1 MEYTP
6 KEIVDMAKGILIIIT
21 IIILMY
27 AVLRGTASTLPSK
40 EMTVVDCYPTENYY
54 TVVVEDSNGDQW
66 SYFADHYT
74 ESGIVNVLFKGDEIV
89 DVK

>member
-21 IIILMY
+21 VIILMY
-27 AVLRGTASTLPSK
+27 AVLRGTVSSLPSK
-40 EMTVVDCYPTENYY
+40 EMVVVDCYPVENYY
-54 TVVVEDSNGDQW
+54 EVVVEDSNGDQW

-74 ESGIVNVLFKGDEIV
+74 EAGIVNVLFKGDEIV

>member
-21 IIILMY
+21 VIILMY
-27 AVLRGTASTLPSK
+27 AVLRGTASALPSK
-40 EMTVVDCYPTENYY
+40 EMVVVDCYPVENYY
-54 TVVVEDSNGDQW
+54 KVVVEDSNGDQW
-66 SYFADHYT
+66 SYFSDNYT
-74 ESGIVNVLFKGDEIV
+74 EPGIVNVLFDDDKIV